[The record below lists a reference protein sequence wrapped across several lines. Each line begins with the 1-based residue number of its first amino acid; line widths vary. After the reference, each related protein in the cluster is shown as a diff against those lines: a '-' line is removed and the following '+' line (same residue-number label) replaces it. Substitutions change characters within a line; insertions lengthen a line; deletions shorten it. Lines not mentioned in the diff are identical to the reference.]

1 MLRHQLTPSCHPE
14 KETKEDHK
22 SASGL
27 ILRKFPG
34 KFQENPEIIEF
45 PKSEPFN
52 RKFQK
57 LRMENHPGRNFRK
70 LWVYLARSSSF
81 PGNTRKCCSIRQW
94 KFSNRKFKLE
104 FLPE

>member
-1 MLRHQLTPSCHPE
+1 MPRHQLTPSCHPD
-14 KETKEDHK
+14 KETKKDHK

-52 RKFQK
+52 RNFQK
-57 LRMENHPGRNFRK
+57 LRIKKSEISGNFGYTAQDRPVF
-70 LWVYLARSSSF
+70 L
-81 PGNTRKCCSIRQW
+81 KC
-94 KFSNRKFKLE
+94 
-104 FLPE
+104 

>member
-1 MLRHQLTPSCHPE
+1 MPRHQLTPSCHPD
-14 KETKEDHK
+14 KETKKDHK

-27 ILRKFPG
+27 ILQKFPG

-57 LRMENHPGRNFRK
+57 LRMENHSGKKFPETLGIPRK
-70 LWVYLARSSSF
+70 VV
-81 PGNTRKCCSIRQW
+81 Q
-94 KFSNRKFKLE
+94 FS
-104 FLPE
+104 